1 MINKSLSIQ
10 SELRIKE
17 EAVGFLNC
25 QIGCG
30 MDSALNLSIQITDK
44 ELCEK
49 YEEEVRNMCVE
60 FMRMALNEAVE
71 TGWNI
76 LKVEF

>member
-1 MINKSLSIQ
+1 MINKSLSVQ
-10 SELRIKE
+10 SEIKIE
-17 EAVGFLNC
+17 EKTAGFLSC
-25 QIGCG
+25 QIGCE
-30 MDSALNLSIQITDK
+30 MSSSLNLSIQVIDK

-49 YEEEVRNMCVE
+49 HEEEVRNICEE
-60 FMRMALNEAVE
+60 FIKMALNEAVE